1 MDAASLDALNANKT
15 MHYLITPYTQ
25 WDAYRYGIIDKNG
38 KIIRPPNNSQEN
50 GAFNLFHMMIIKL
63 RGYLEKTPG
72 YFRHLQAWNAGQE
85 LAGVRIPAHAVS
97 SWSVTNRLALPVMAA
112 AYNAMRE
119 AIETKKSS
127 LELPKLFE
135 SHIANI
141 TTEQVAVFEDA
152 VIGTSTAT
160 VGPTTADPANN
171 PVIQSKKNRKKKDIL
186 ALTAGVPCCNS

>member
-38 KIIRPPNNSQEN
+38 KIIKAPSNTQEN
-50 GAFNLFHMMIIKL
+50 SAFNLFHMMIIKL

-72 YFRHLQAWNAGQE
+72 YYRHLQAWNAGQE

-97 SWSVTNRLALPVMAA
+97 SWSVTNRMALPVMAA

-119 AIETKKSS
+119 AVETKTSS
-127 LELPKLFE
+127 TDLPIIFE
-135 SHIANI
+135 RCISNI
-141 TTEQVAVFEDA
+141 TDAQVSIFEDA

-160 VGPTTADPANN
+160 VGPTMADPGNN
-171 PVIQSKKNRKKKDIL
+171 PVVQPKKKKRKLKDIL
-186 ALTAGVPCCNS
+186 TVGEKCCN